1 MYFFGY
7 CIFHFSLEGF
17 GLIKFDKELDFFGN
31 IEYFL
36 YVVLNEVYM
45 TDEEIVE
52 KIQYLEQFSDTSM
65 TADDL
70 IEYFNK
76 RLNS

>member
-1 MYFFGY
+1 M
-7 CIFHFSLEGF
+7 
-17 GLIKFDKELDFFGN
+17 IKFNKDLDFYSN
-31 IEYFL
+31 MKYFL
-36 YVVLNEVYM
+36 YIVLNKVYL
-45 TDEEIVE
+45 TNDEIIE

>member
-1 MYFFGY
+1 M
-7 CIFHFSLEGF
+7 EGISIVLQF
-17 GLIKFDKELDFFGN
+17 NKDLDFYGN

-45 TDEEIVE
+45 TSDEIIER
-52 KIQYLEQFSDTSM
+52 IQYLEQYTDLSM

-76 RLNS
+76 KLES

>member
-1 MYFFGY
+1 M
-7 CIFHFSLEGF
+7 
-17 GLIKFDKELDFFGN
+17 IKFNKDLDFYGN
-31 IEYFL
+31 MEYFL
-36 YVVLNEVYM
+36 YIVLNKVYL
-45 TDEEIVE
+45 TNDEIIE
-52 KIQYLEQFSDTSM
+52 KIQYLEKFSNTSM

>member
-1 MYFFGY
+1 M
-7 CIFHFSLEGF
+7 
-17 GLIKFDKELDFFGN
+17 IKFNKDLDFYSN
-31 IEYFL
+31 MEYFL
-36 YVVLNEVYM
+36 YIVLNKVYL
-45 TDEEIVE
+45 TNDEIIE
-52 KIQYLEQFSDTSM
+52 KIQYLEQFSNTSM

>member
-1 MYFFGY
+1 M
-7 CIFHFSLEGF
+7 EGF
-17 GLIKFDKELDFFGN
+17 DLIKFDKDLDFFWN

-45 TDEEIVE
+45 TNEEIVE

-65 TADDL
+65 TVDDL

>member
-1 MYFFGY
+1 M
-7 CIFHFSLEGF
+7 
-17 GLIKFDKELDFFGN
+17 
-31 IEYFL
+31 EYFL
-36 YVVLNEVYM
+36 YIVLNKVYL
-45 TDEEIVE
+45 TNDEIIE

>member
-1 MYFFGY
+1 M
-7 CIFHFSLEGF
+7 
-17 GLIKFDKELDFFGN
+17 IKFNKDLDFYSN
-31 IEYFL
+31 MEYFL
-36 YVVLNEVYM
+36 YIVLNKVYL
-45 TDEEIVE
+45 TNDEIIE

>member
-1 MYFFGY
+1 MYFFSY
-7 CIFHFSLEGF
+7 CIFYFSLEDF
-17 GLIKFDKELDFFGN
+17 GMVKFDKELDFFGN

-52 KIQYLEQFSDTSM
+52 KIQYLEKFSDTSM
-65 TADDL
+65 IADDL

>member
-1 MYFFGY
+1 M
-7 CIFHFSLEGF
+7 
-17 GLIKFDKELDFFGN
+17 IKFNKDLDFYSN
-31 IEYFL
+31 MEYFL
-36 YVVLNEVYM
+36 YIVLNKVYL
-45 TDEEIVE
+45 TNDEIIE
-52 KIQYLEQFSDTSM
+52 KIQYLEKFSNTSM

>member
-1 MYFFGY
+1 MYFFDY
-7 CIFHFSLEGF
+7 YIFHFSLEDF
-17 GLIKFDKELDFFGN
+17 GLIKFDKELGFFGN

-52 KIQYLEQFSDTSM
+52 KIQYLE
-65 TADDL
+65 
-70 IEYFNK
+70 
-76 RLNS
+76 

>member
-1 MYFFGY
+1 MYFFDY
-7 CIFHFSLEGF
+7 YIFHFSLEDF

>member
-1 MYFFGY
+1 M
-7 CIFHFSLEGF
+7 
-17 GLIKFDKELDFFGN
+17 IKFDKDLDFFGN

-45 TDEEIVE
+45 SDDEIVE
-52 KIQYLEQFSDTSM
+52 KIQYLEQFSETSM

-70 IEYFNK
+70 IEYFTK
-76 RLNS
+76 KLNR

>member
-1 MYFFGY
+1 MLQFN
-7 CIFHFSLEGF
+7 
-17 GLIKFDKELDFFGN
+17 KDLDFYGN

-45 TDEEIVE
+45 TNDEIVE
-52 KIQYLEQFSDTSM
+52 RIQYLEQYTDLSM

-76 RLNS
+76 KLES

>member
-1 MYFFGY
+1 M
-7 CIFHFSLEGF
+7 
-17 GLIKFDKELDFFGN
+17 IKFDKDLDFFGN

-45 TDEEIVE
+45 SDEEITE
-52 KIQYLEQFSDTSM
+52 KIQYLEQYSETSM

-76 RLNS
+76 RLCS

>member
-1 MYFFGY
+1 M
-7 CIFHFSLEGF
+7 EGF
-17 GLIKFDKELDFFGN
+17 DLIKFDKDLDFFGN

-45 TDEEIVE
+45 TNEEIVE

>member
-1 MYFFGY
+1 M
-7 CIFHFSLEGF
+7 
-17 GLIKFDKELDFFGN
+17 IKFNKDLDFYSN
-31 IEYFL
+31 MEYFL
-36 YVVLNEVYM
+36 YIVLNKVYL
-45 TDEEIVE
+45 TNDEIIE

-70 IEYFNK
+70 IEYFNN